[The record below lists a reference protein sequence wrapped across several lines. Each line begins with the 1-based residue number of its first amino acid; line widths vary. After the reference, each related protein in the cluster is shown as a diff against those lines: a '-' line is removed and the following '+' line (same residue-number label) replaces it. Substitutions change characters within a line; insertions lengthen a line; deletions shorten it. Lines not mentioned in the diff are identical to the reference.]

1 MMKDPTPDEAVSKA
15 RNQSSL
21 KGAALALL
29 VQGPSYGYEI
39 ANRLERQLGPSW
51 SVVRPSLYRM
61 LRSLHEE
68 GLVSSE
74 SPGETNSD
82 RIVYNATE
90 LAETALLAWLDSPL
104 PLEQGRLQLQARM
117 VVARQQDLPRLLVAL
132 NSYERALFAKRAEIQ
147 AGLPARQSLRAAMM
161 FLVREASI
169 QQINGE
175 LMWVELSRQTIRSLI
190 GS

>member
-1 MMKDPTPDEAVSKA
+1 MKTPTTDEAVSKA
-15 RNQSSL
+15 RNQSPL

-29 VQGPSYGYEI
+29 VQGPSYGYEL

-61 LRSLHEE
+61 LRSLEEE
-68 GLVSSE
+68 GLVSSD

-104 PLEQGRLQLQARM
+104 LLEQGRLQLQARM
-117 VVARQQDLPRLLVAL
+117 VVARQQDLRRLLVAL
-132 NSYERALFAKRAEIQ
+132 NSYERALFAKRTEIQ

-175 LMWVELSRQTIRSLI
+175 LTWVELSRQTIRSLI

>member
-1 MMKDPTPDEAVSKA
+1 MKAPTPNEAVSKA
-15 RNQSSL
+15 RNQSPL

-29 VQGPSYGYEI
+29 VQGPSYGYEL

-51 SVVRPSLYRM
+51 SIIRPSLYRM

-74 SPGETNSD
+74 SPGEINSD
-82 RIVYNATE
+82 RIVYKATE

-104 PLEQGRLQLQARM
+104 PIEQGRLQLQARM

-175 LMWVELSRQTIRSLI
+175 LTWVELSRQTIRSLI